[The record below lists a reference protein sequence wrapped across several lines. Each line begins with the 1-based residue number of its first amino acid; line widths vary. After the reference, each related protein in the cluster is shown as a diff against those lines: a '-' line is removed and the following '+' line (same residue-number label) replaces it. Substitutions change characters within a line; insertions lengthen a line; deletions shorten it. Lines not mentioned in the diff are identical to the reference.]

1 MDRTWHRGR
10 HVVSM
15 IVMGVREVMVGNGPD
30 VLMRNASLV
39 SELVSVAIELGPIG
53 GEHCTMHRAQY
64 KH

>member
-10 HVVSM
+10 GGVTM
-15 IVMGVREVMVGNGPD
+15 IVMGGREMVMRNGPD
-30 VLMRNASLV
+30 VFMRDASLV

-64 KH
+64 KY

>member
-15 IVMGVREVMVGNGPD
+15 IMMGVREMVMGNGPN
-30 VLMRNASLV
+30 VLMRNAPLV
-39 SELVSVAIELGPIG
+39 SELVTVAIELRPIG
-53 GEHCTMHRAQY
+53 GKHCTMHRAQY